1 MINLKHFIRILC
13 KDAGLST
20 RKMSAKI
27 GLNQQS
33 LYRKQVTENLTIKE
47 LKKCLAC
54 NGAELVIVYKGEN
67 YVII

>member
-1 MINLKHFIRILC
+1 
-13 KDAGLST
+13 
-20 RKMSAKI
+20 MSAKI

-54 NGAELVIVYKGEN
+54 NDARLLIVYKGEN

>member
-1 MINLKHFIRILC
+1 MNLKHFIRILC
-13 KDAGLST
+13 KDANLST

-33 LYRKQVTENLTIKE
+33 LYRKQVTENLTVKE
-47 LKKCLAC
+47 LKRCLEC
-54 NGAELVIVYKGEN
+54 NGVELVIVYKGEN

>member
-1 MINLKHFIRILC
+1 MINLKHFIRILSH
-13 KDAGLST
+13 DAGLST

-27 GLNQQS
+27 GIHEQS

-54 NGAELVIVYKGEN
+54 NGTELVIVYKGEN
-67 YVII
+67 YKIV

>member
-1 MINLKHFIRILC
+1 MINLKHFIRILS

-27 GLNQQS
+27 GLNEQS

-54 NGAELVIVYKGEN
+54 NGAELVIVYKDEQ
-67 YVII
+67 YKII